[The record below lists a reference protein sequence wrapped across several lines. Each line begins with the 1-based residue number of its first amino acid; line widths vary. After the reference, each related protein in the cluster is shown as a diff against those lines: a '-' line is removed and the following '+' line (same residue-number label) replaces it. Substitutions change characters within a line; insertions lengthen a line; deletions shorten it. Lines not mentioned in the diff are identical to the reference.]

1 MVWRLEKV
9 KFRWQK
15 SKTRKIMYSEFTWWV
30 FLSSSSSSSIA
41 LFNLYCFSWQTSDP
55 IMLVLCF
62 KSSCLW
68 TTYYS
73 SLITTLFKQSVNQK
87 LEQSDLDFEIY
98 CFWIFPTC
106 VCGSL
111 VVNHIQWITTHL
123 AGAGLWLWQVFIF
136 VYLDLYLCTWIC
148 ICVLRFVFV

>member
-1 MVWRLEKV
+1 MTEKQDQENNVFRL
-9 KFRWQK
+9 W
-15 SKTRKIMYSEFTWWV
+15 ISEFTWWV

-41 LFNLYCFSWQTSDP
+41 LFNLYCFSRQTSEP
-55 IMLVLCF
+55 IMLVLRF
-62 KSSCLW
+62 ESSCLW

-98 CFWIFPTC
+98 CCWIFPTC

-136 VYLDLYLCTWIC
+136 VYLDLYLSTWIC